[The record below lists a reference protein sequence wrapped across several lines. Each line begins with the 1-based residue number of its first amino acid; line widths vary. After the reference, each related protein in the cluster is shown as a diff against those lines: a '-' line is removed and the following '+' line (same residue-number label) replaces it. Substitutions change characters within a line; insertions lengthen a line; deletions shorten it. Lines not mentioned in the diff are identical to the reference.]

1 MGEVVSFQRTRT
13 IEIHEDKGV
22 IDGVE
27 VPKPKTPYDYQMLVK
42 QFLIRDDYEEVVLAI
57 MDKEYYDDLDPP
69 LKTIVDH
76 YFNSF

>member
-1 MGEVVSFQRTRT
+1 MGEIVSFQRTRT

-27 VPKPKTPYDYQMLVK
+27 VAKPDTAYDYQMLVK
-42 QFLIRDDYEEVVLAI
+42 RFLVREDYEEVVLAI
-57 MDKEYYDDLDPP
+57 MDKEYYDDLDPA
-69 LKTIVDH
+69 LKNIVDH